1 MIKKTFIFS
10 KNLAAF
16 LTVERMVTTVKN
28 LEQLALQTKVNYTVV
43 QNSSY
48 HEYFKVSLFLF
59 SVNII

>member
-1 MIKKTFIFS
+1 MIKQTFIFS

-48 HEYFKVSLFLF
+48 HEYFKVSIFQF
-59 SVNII
+59 